1 MTAVTATP
9 APRTAAAGDSAP
21 RRTARG
27 RWTARKAAI
36 FAVLLVVT
44 AFFLFPIYWAVNTA
58 LQTTSQQNQL
68 PVVWWPSKWQWKNF
82 STAWS
87 GYFPFTDY
95 LWHTLII
102 VFFVTIGSV
111 ASASL
116 VAYGLSRLRYAGR
129 DFWFNVVLSTMMLP
143 FIVTLIPQ
151 YMIFQQLGWLNSYL
165 PLIVPA
171 FFGGGPFNIFLLRQF
186 MMGIPPEIDEAAFMD
201 GCNHWQI
208 YWRIVL
214 PMVRPALGVSAWMT
228 ALAAWD
234 NFLGPLIYLS
244 KASTWT
250 LSLGLFNISGAP
262 EPGWGNQLSIGIAL
276 LVMLPV
282 IVGFFFVQRRL
293 IEGVNLT
300 GISR

>member
-9 APRTAAAGDSAP
+9 APRTAAAGGAGS

-44 AFFLFPIYWAVNTA
+44 AFFLFPIYWALNTA
-58 LQTTSQQNQL
+58 LQTTPQQNRL
-68 PVVWWPSKWQWKNF
+68 PIVWWPSKWQWKNF

-102 VFFVTIGSV
+102 VFFVTVGSV

-208 YWRIVL
+208 YSRIVL

-244 KASTWT
+244 KAGTWT